1 MAAGAVGGC
10 SAFDA
15 LVRPP
20 VSARGAAAY
29 AHALNLSRRTAI
41 RRRVYS
47 CVLFGFE
54 LEMLRLHMRS
64 EMHGRCRSL
73 ASERF
78 PNYKAVE
85 AASGSGLKKMCAVR
99 PQRG

>member
-54 LEMLRLHMRS
+54 LEMLRLHIRMRP
-64 EMHGRCRSL
+64 EDARFRSADL
-73 ASERF
+73 F
-78 PNYKAVE
+78 HLL
-85 AASGSGLKKMCAVR
+85 G
-99 PQRG
+99 